1 MRYAPPMA
9 GDPVSK
15 DAADWAA
22 KLLENA
28 PPLSPRER
36 QALARWCEAEPGNA
50 RALERYSQLWDDPA
64 FQAAAQSMQASGA
77 ATRPRRRGLLAAG
90 AGATL
95 ALGFG
100 AWLGRAP
107 LGRAMADAATAPG
120 EIRALPSLAGGG
132 RLLLDTASAVDL
144 PGPGQVRL
152 SAGALRLDLP
162 GGAPP
167 LQLRG
172 GWGQWQV
179 APGSILALRRGETDE
194 VAVLRGE
201 ARMAGGTV
209 GPGFGLAWGR
219 LGAAPPHRLTLA
231 ETDRVEGFAEAWR
244 LFADTPLAQVAEEL
258 SRYLPGALLVSDAVA
273 GLRVSGRFRFARP
286 AQVLEALA
294 HTLPVR
300 VHHHAGLLTRL
311 SAA

>member
-1 MRYAPPMA
+1 MA

-22 KLLENA
+22 RLLENA

-36 QALARWCEAEPGNA
+36 QALAEWCQAEPGNA
-50 RALERYSQLWDDPA
+50 GALERYSRLWDDPA
-64 FQAAAQSMQASGA
+64 FQAAAQSMQPPA
-77 ATRPRRRGLLAAG
+77 AARPRRRGLLAAG
-90 AGATL
+90 AGVTL

-120 EIRALPSLAGGG
+120 EIRALPSLVGGG

-144 PGPGQVRL
+144 PGPGLVRL
-152 SAGALRLDLP
+152 AAGALRLDLP
-162 GGAPP
+162 DTAPP
-167 LQLRG
+167 LQLQGR
-172 GWGQWQV
+172 WGQWQA
-179 APGSILALRRGETDE
+179 APGSILALRRAEADE
-194 VAVLRGE
+194 VSVLRGA

-244 LFADTPLAQVAEEL
+244 LFADTPLAMVAEEL

-286 AQVLEALA
+286 VQVLEALA
-294 HTLPVR
+294 QTLPVR
-300 VHHHAGLLTRL
+300 VQHHAGLLTRL